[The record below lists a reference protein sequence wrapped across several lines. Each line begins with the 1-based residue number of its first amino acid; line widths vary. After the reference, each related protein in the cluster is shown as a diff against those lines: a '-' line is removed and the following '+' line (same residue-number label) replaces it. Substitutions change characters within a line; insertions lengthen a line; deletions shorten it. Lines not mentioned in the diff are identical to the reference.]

1 MVSDASNNVLQE
13 KLSNFYGE
21 SFYESQMDRSYR
33 SASKYTDFL
42 FSLFTPESVVDLGC
56 GRGTWLKAFKD
67 KGVRKLVGYD
77 GPWND
82 QANMVDKSIIF
93 RGIDLN
99 NALELVHNEK
109 YDLAISLEVAE
120 HLEELSATDFAG
132 SLVKLSD
139 VVMFGAAYIQQ
150 GGMNHINEQPHT
162 YWASIFQEKNYVPYD
177 LFRPVFWGDPEI
189 DFWYQQNTF
198 LYVKKGCSL
207 VHRLSNLGYEPLR
220 NIQFMNCVHP
230 SLYDRKILQATTGQ
244 TNRRVASTAVS
255 LPPSLLLRGPSRNGS
270 SLDRCHGCVC

>member
-1 MVSDASNNVLQE
+1 MVTETSDRLLQE
-13 KLSNFYGE
+13 KLFQYYGE
-21 SFYESQMDRSYR
+21 SFYKSQMDRSYR

-42 FSLFTPESVVDLGC
+42 FSLFTPQSVVDLGC

-82 QANMVDKSIIF
+82 QGNMIDKSIIF

-120 HLEELSATDFAG
+120 HLEESSATGFVA
-132 SLVKLSD
+132 SLAKLSD

-198 LYVKKGCSL
+198 LYVKNGSSL

-230 SLYDRKILQATTGQ
+230 SLYDQKILQATTGQ
-244 TNRRVASTAVS
+244 TIRRVASTAV
-255 LPPSLLLRGPSRNGS
+255 PDPLLALARAVKKRFFA
-270 SLDRCHGCVC
+270 